1 LLGLES
7 LDSEQ
12 ALSEINVTRN
22 KQVDWGHDLLRR
34 AVKAAGVALCR
45 TKEPDRFTLDP
56 THQFPGLNSMPGKT
70 DGLDLAR
77 QVRAAD
83 SLTKIVIMSG
93 RPTADLRSYCDLF
106 IAEPFVDAGDRFL
119 GLMAN
124 AA

>member
-1 LLGLES
+1 
-7 LDSEQ
+7 
-12 ALSEINVTRN
+12 
-22 KQVDWGHDLLRR
+22 
-34 AVKAAGVALCR
+34 
-45 TKEPDRFTLDP
+45 
-56 THQFPGLNSMPGKT
+56 M

-77 QVRAAD
+77 RVRAAD

-106 IAEPFVDAGDRFL
+106 IAKPFVDAGDRFL